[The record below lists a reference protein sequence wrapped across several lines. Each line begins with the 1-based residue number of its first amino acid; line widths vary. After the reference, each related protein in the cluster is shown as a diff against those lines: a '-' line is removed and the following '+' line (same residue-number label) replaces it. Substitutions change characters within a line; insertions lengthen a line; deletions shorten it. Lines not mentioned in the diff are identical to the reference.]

1 MIITNDD
8 DLILLPFFFLMCRE
22 EEKGDMNFVMM
33 RKLAKFLIQKIL
45 WYVGLLYLLLYYI

>member
-22 EEKGDMNFVMM
+22 EEKADMNFVMM
-33 RKLAKFLIQKIL
+33 RKLEKFLIQKIL